1 MKIIKG
7 FNSLN
12 PIYKM
17 FFVSSTI
24 SSLLPIYFI
33 FNFVPEMIFG
43 IIFSS
48 LTLILIIIYLN
59 VYAANPSKWKYGEI
73 ILIILTFLTVSH
85 LPCHFISASRIA
97 FKSEEKKDNLLVIID
112 NYLLG
117 WLIKDGQISL
127 WIDNNNY
134 IGPHRIIGMFINNIL
149 QICYFFYYLV
159 PYVTMHFINLL
170 NCLREIIFRHQNSG
184 FKSATYRRNWN
195 NTLFLFSVYLLTCV
209 FVFTINTL
217 VPATSPRKYLK
228 GKFKHPLILSGFGRF
243 LNQKCK
249 DERSANS
256 FPSGHVSEIL
266 AIGLAYIATK
276 EYDIAIIVIICSIL
290 IGLATVF
297 LRYHYF
303 CDIVMAVFVS
313 FLGFWINYCF
323 GYKKYIKKYQDM
335 NTDKVQIIAT
345 SSSESDKEIVL
356 NEEIDNI

>member
-12 PIYKM
+12 PIYKV
-17 FFVSSTI
+17 FFITCII
-24 SSLLPIYFI
+24 SSLLPIYFV
-33 FNFVPEMIFG
+33 FNFVPVMIIG

-48 LTLILIIIYLN
+48 ITLILIIVYLERF
-59 VYAANPSKWKYGEI
+59 AEKQSSWKSGEI
-73 ILIILTFLTVSH
+73 VLIILTFLTVSH
-85 LPCHFISASRIA
+85 LPCHFISASRIS
-97 FKSEEKKDNLLVIID
+97 FYSEEKKDNLLVIID

-134 IGPHRIIGMFINNIL
+134 IGPHTLIGMFINNLL
-149 QICYFFYYLV
+149 QICYFFYYIV

-170 NCLREIIFRHQNSG
+170 NCLREIIFRYQNSG
-184 FKSATYRRNWN
+184 FKSATYKRNWN

-209 FVFTINTL
+209 FVFITNTL

-249 DERSANS
+249 DDKSANS
-256 FPSGHVSEIL
+256 FPSGHVAEIL

-276 EYDIAIIVIICSIL
+276 EYHIASIVIIFSIL
-290 IGLATVF
+290 IGFATVF

-303 CDIVMAVFVS
+303 CDILMAVFLS
-313 FLGFWINYCF
+313 FLGFWINYYF
-323 GYKKYIKKYQDM
+323 GYRRYIKEFKDF
-335 NTDKVQIIAT
+335 NHDNVQIVQ
-345 SSSESDKEIVL
+345 SSSPDSDKEIVL
-356 NEEIDNI
+356 NEEDNI